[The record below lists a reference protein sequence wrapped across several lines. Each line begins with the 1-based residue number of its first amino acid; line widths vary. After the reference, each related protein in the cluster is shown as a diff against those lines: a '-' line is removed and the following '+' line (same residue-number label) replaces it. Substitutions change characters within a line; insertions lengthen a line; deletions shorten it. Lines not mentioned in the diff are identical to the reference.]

1 LRHGLK
7 PWQQTTK
14 EKTMPGPLEG
24 LRILDIATIIAAPS
38 AATLLGDYGADVVKV
53 ELPGAGDGARGFP
66 PHKDGKPLWF
76 KVLNRGKR
84 FITLDLRKPE
94 GAALLLSMLPKFDVL
109 IENFR
114 PGTLDTWGLTREAL
128 WRANPS
134 LVILRTTGFGQ
145 TGPAKDKPGFA
156 RVFEALG
163 GLTHITG
170 EADGEPMHTGYPLAD
185 NIGGLFGAVGLMAAL
200 WRLERNARLRAEGKL
215 PHDAG
220 NLRGEEIDLSLTEAT
235 LKLLEFLIVE
245 HDQLGTV
252 RQRSGN
258 ANQYSAPAAVFKT
271 KDARWVSLAG
281 STNALFACNCRAIER
296 TDLIDNPRFASN
308 GTRVQHAD
316 ELNQVFRLW
325 IGQHNLPEVMASFDA
340 ASGTLAPIYD
350 IAQIFADE
358 QMQARGAIASVTD
371 EDFGEIKMANVVPR
385 FTNNPGS
392 IAHSGKAIG
401 ADNAEF
407 YKETLGLTDQAQAEL
422 KAKGII

>member
-1 LRHGLK
+1 
-7 PWQQTTK
+7 
-14 EKTMPGPLEG
+14 MPGPLEG

-38 AATLLGDYGADVVKV
+38 AATLLGDYGAEVVKV

-66 PHKDGKPLWF
+66 PHKEGKPLWF

-94 GAALLLSMLPKFDVL
+94 GATLLLAILPKFDVL

-114 PGTLDTWGLTREAL
+114 PGTLDAWGLTSEAL

-163 GLTHITG
+163 GLTHLTG

-185 NIGGLFGAVGLMAAL
+185 NIGGLFGAVSLMAAL
-200 WRLERNARLRAEGKL
+200 WRLERNARLRAEGKQQA
-215 PHDAG
+215 HVH
-220 NLRGEEIDLSLTEAT
+220 RGEEIDLSLTEAT

-271 KDARWVSLAG
+271 KDSRWVSLAG
-281 STNALFACNCRAIER
+281 STNALFACNCRAIGR
-296 TDLIDNPRFASN
+296 ADLIDDPRFESN

-316 ELNQVFRLW
+316 ELNQLFRLW
-325 IGQHNLPEVMASFDA
+325 IGQHNLPEVMAAFDA

-358 QMQARGAIASVTD
+358 QMQARGAIASVND

-385 FTNNPGS
+385 FKNNPSS
-392 IAHSGKAIG
+392 IAHSGKSIG

-407 YKETLGLTDQAQAEL
+407 YRQALGLTEQAQAEL

>member
-1 LRHGLK
+1 
-7 PWQQTTK
+7 
-14 EKTMPGPLEG
+14 MPGPLEG

-66 PHKDGKPLWF
+66 PHKEGKPLWF

-114 PGTLDTWGLTREAL
+114 PGTLDTWGLSAEAL
-128 WRANPS
+128 WKANPS
-134 LVILRTTGFGQ
+134 LVILRATGFGQ
-145 TGPAKDKPGFA
+145 TGPAKNKPGFA

-163 GLTHITG
+163 GLTHLTG
-170 EADGEPMHTGYPLAD
+170 EADGEPMHSGYPLAD
-185 NIGGLFGAVGLMAAL
+185 NIGGLFGAVSLMAAL
-200 WRLERNARLRAEGKL
+200 WRLERNARVRAEGKL
-215 PHDAG
+215 PKDSSG
-220 NLRGEEIDLSLTEAT
+220 PRGEEIDLSLTEAT
-235 LKLLEFLIVE
+235 LKLLEFLIIE

-271 KDARWVSLAG
+271 KDERWVSLAG

-296 TDLIDNPRFASN
+296 PDLIDDPRFATN
-308 GTRVQHAD
+308 GTRVLHAT
-316 ELNQVFRLW
+316 ELNQVFRQW
-325 IGQHNLPEVMASFDA
+325 IAQRNLSDVMAAFDK

-350 IAQIFADE
+350 IEQIFADE
-358 QMQARGAIASVTD
+358 QMQARGAITSVTD
-371 EDFGEIKMANVVPR
+371 KDFGTVKMANVVPR
-385 FTNNPGS
+385 FTHNPGS
-392 IAHSGKAIG
+392 ITHTGKAIG
-401 ADNAEF
+401 ADNTIF
-407 YKETLGLTDQAQAEL
+407 YRETLGLSDTEQAEL
-422 KAKGII
+422 KTKGII

>member
-1 LRHGLK
+1 
-7 PWQQTTK
+7 
-14 EKTMPGPLEG
+14 MSGPLEG

-53 ELPGAGDGARGFP
+53 ELPDAGDGARGFP

-84 FITLDLRKPE
+84 FITLDLRKAE
-94 GAALLLSMLPKFDVL
+94 GAELLLSLLPKFDVL

-114 PGTLDTWGLTREAL
+114 PGTLDAWGLSKEAL
-128 WRANPS
+128 WKANPS
-134 LVILRTTGFGQ
+134 LVILRATGFGQ

-163 GLTHITG
+163 GLTHLTG
-170 EADGEPMHTGYPLAD
+170 EADGEPMHSGYPLAD
-185 NIGGLFGAVGLMAAL
+185 NIGGLFGAVSLMAAL
-200 WRLERNARLRAEGKL
+200 WRLERNARLRAEGKQTSD
-215 PHDAG
+215 HTH
-220 NLRGEEIDLSLTEAT
+220 RGEEIDLSLTEAT
-235 LKLLEFLIVE
+235 LKLLEFLIIE

-271 KDARWVSLAG
+271 QDSRWVSLAG
-281 STNALFACNCRAIER
+281 STNALFACNCRAIGR
-296 TDLIDNPRFASN
+296 ADLIDDPRFVSN
-308 GTRVQHAD
+308 GTRVLHAE
-316 ELNQVFRLW
+316 ELNQVFRHW
-325 IGQHNLPEVMASFDA
+325 IGLHNLKEVMAAFDS

-371 EDFGEIKMANVVPR
+371 ADFGEVKMANVVPR
-385 FTNNPGS
+385 FTNHPGS
-392 IAHSGKAIG
+392 ITHAGKAIG
-401 ADNAEF
+401 ADNANF
-407 YKETLGLTDQAQAEL
+407 YRDMLGLNDQAQAEL
-422 KAKGII
+422 KEKGII